1 MKPTVGLDQC
11 IVLFLSAQ
19 PSAVSTTQVLPIERF
34 EGFTKALAVPYMN
47 LALRLTELDRI
58 EVALHDVLKRREQ
71 DRIDKLVIAGGNLA
85 SDVTIISMVSLAL
98 GFDVYVL
105 GDMLGFSDDAYV
117 DLYWTRLVHAGVV
130 PTTLVQM
137 IAEWLAS
144 EAVAEKRARIQSTAE
159 RFGLIGLN

>member
-1 MKPTVGLDQC
+1 MKPTVGLDKC
-11 IVLFLSAQ
+11 IVLFLRAQ
-19 PSAVSTTQVLPIERF
+19 PPTVTTTRTLPIERF
-34 EGFTKALAVPYMN
+34 EGFIKALAVPFLN
-47 LALRLTELDRI
+47 LTLPLTELDRI
-58 EVALHDVLKRREQ
+58 ELALHDVSKQREQ

-85 SDVTIISMVSLAL
+85 SDVTIISMISLAL

-137 IAEWLAS
+137 MAEWLAS
-144 EAVAEKRARIQSTAE
+144 EGATEKRASIQMAAE
-159 RFGLIGLN
+159 RFGLIDLS